1 MSFTHIDAPRDHS
14 LSFGLISEIELSNF
28 TTKFFSM
35 KFYKI
40 LKQSLTRNTMTNDI
54 YCNQVV
60 IFFFKYFL
68 TQQSDRVFQRIKLLF
83 PVSNPALPANKYLQF
98 RSEHTLN
105 PVIRSAYPVNQREY
119 VSVPVFHFH
128 RECCT
133 VYYALVLQ
141 NSFCNHCKSTTR
153 CGLP

>member
-1 MSFTHIDAPRDHS
+1 MNVCSASAHQHFFLKSMSFTHIDAPRDHS

-60 IFFFKYFL
+60 IFFF
-68 TQQSDRVFQRIKLLF
+68 QVFF
-83 PVSNPALPANKYLQF
+83 
-98 RSEHTLN
+98 
-105 PVIRSAYPVNQREY
+105 
-119 VSVPVFHFH
+119 
-128 RECCT
+128 
-133 VYYALVLQ
+133 
-141 NSFCNHCKSTTR
+141 
-153 CGLP
+153 